1 VFEIGNSL
9 REARLRQ
16 GIDYSRVEA
25 DTMIRGKYLQA
36 LEEERFEVLPGET
49 YVKGFLRTYAD
60 YLGLDGQLYVDEFN
74 SRFVSADEPP
84 PQPRARTRQR
94 TRTVEAN
101 FIAVALA
108 GIVAVTLLVVVA
120 WRIGSEPTRDVPL
133 ANSPTTTPQ
142 AGVRGA
148 QSGSKKAVG
157 KARLARLVVRAADG
171 DCWLQIR
178 VGSGGGNLLYEGT
191 LEQGQAL
198 RFARKRLFMV
208 VGAGEN
214 LDARVNGKAIELPSD
229 DSVVVGP
236 KGVRRAL

>member
-1 VFEIGNSL
+1 MFEIGNSL

-16 GIDYSRVEA
+16 GIDYARVEA
-25 DTMIRGKYLQA
+25 DTMIRGKYLQG

-74 SRFVSADEPP
+74 SRFASADEPP
-84 PQPRARTRQR
+84 PQPRARARQR
-94 TRTVEAN
+94 ARTVEAN

-142 AGVRGA
+142 AGVQGA
-148 QSGSKKAVG
+148 QSGSKQGGAR
-157 KARLARLVVRAADG
+157 ARLARLVVRAADG
-171 DCWLQIR
+171 DCWLEIHAR
-178 VGSGGGNLLYEGT
+178 SATGNLLYEGT
-191 LEQGQAL
+191 LEQGQSL
-198 RFARKRLFMV
+198 RFARKRLWMII
-208 VGAGEN
+208 GAGAN
-214 LDARVNGKAIELPSD
+214 LDATVNGKAVELPSD
-229 DSVVVGP
+229 ASVVVGP

>member
-16 GIDYSRVEA
+16 GIDYPQVEA
-25 DTMIRGKYLQA
+25 DTMIRSKYLQS

-74 SRFVSADEPP
+74 SRFASSEEPLPHPRTSA
-84 PQPRARTRQR
+84 RAR

-101 FIAVALA
+101 FVAVALA

-120 WRIGSEPTRDVPL
+120 WQIGSEPTREVPL
-133 ANSPTTTPQ
+133 ANAPTTAREP
-142 AGVRGA
+142 GA
-148 QSGSKKAVG
+148 SGTQRASGPAAA
-157 KARLARLVVRAADG
+157 KARVARLVLKASKG
-171 DCWLQIR
+171 DCWLEIR
-178 VGSGGGNLLYEGT
+178 AGSVSGNLLYQGT
-191 LEQGQAL
+191 LEQGQSL
-198 RFARKRLFMV
+198 RFARKRLWMI
-208 VGAGEN
+208 VGAGGN
-214 LDARVNGKAIELPSD
+214 LDATVNGRRIDLPSN